1 MATLADIR
9 LHRDDMEVSRSFYW
23 NIKTGRRVGEAQV
36 RRLAGQEFFF
46 VPEQQRPAKMDCP
59 VCFNSS
65 GVKAYVGRVGKGQE
79 CEDCGG
85 TGV

>member
-9 LHRDDMEVSRSFYW
+9 LHRDDMEHCRSFYW
-23 NIKTGRRVGEAQV
+23 NVRNGRRVGEAQV

-46 VPEQQRPAKMDCP
+46 DPEQQRPAKMDCP

-79 CEDCGG
+79 REDCGG